1 MNVEKHIFEEKE
13 ILEIVTDWFQ
23 KMDQSS
29 KVGVIDPTK
38 LNIVLDGLYG
48 AMEIDETEEKS
59 LAEYMRGASK
69 RGMEAVW
76 TKERLEDF
84 EVWKEEWIADYEKV
98 PENRPLPKG
107 LKSGIKGKGMY
118 DFFHQLS
125 AFAYGVLS
133 EDDFRKYTEV
143 RLKNGKL
150 WQEHRDDEREKIETP
165 ASDDPIRIGEL
176 PPGFLPDFWDWLKSA
191 VEDE

>member
-1 MNVEKHIFEEKE
+1 MDVEKQNFEEN
-13 ILEIVTDWFQ
+13 LELITDWFQ
-23 KMDQSS
+23 RMDQSG
-29 KVGVIDPTK
+29 KVGIIDQTR
-38 LNIVLDGLYG
+38 LNIVMDSLHGV
-48 AMEIDETEEKS
+48 MEIDETEEKS
-59 LAEYMRGASK
+59 LAKYLPKASMRGMK
-69 RGMEAVW
+69 AVW

-84 EVWKEEWIADYEKV
+84 EFWKQEWIIDYEKV
-98 PENRPLPKG
+98 KENRPLPKG
-107 LKSGIKGKGMY
+107 LDTGINGKGMY
-118 DFFHQLS
+118 DFFHQLT

-150 WQEHRDDEREKIETP
+150 WQEHRDDKREKIETP